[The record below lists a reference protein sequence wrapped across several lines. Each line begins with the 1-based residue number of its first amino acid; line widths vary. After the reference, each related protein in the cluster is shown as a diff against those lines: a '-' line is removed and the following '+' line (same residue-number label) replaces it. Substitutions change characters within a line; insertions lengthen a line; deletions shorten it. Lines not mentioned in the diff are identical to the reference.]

1 MTNDYLLI
9 YKHQSRLRGGLCNDM
24 DLYSPHLDVV
34 QTSNLLAVP
43 ADARMYQHLLESALF
58 GSCDGDRQEIGGVAR
73 ANCVY
78 TASSSLIDS

>member
-1 MTNDYLLI
+1 
-9 YKHQSRLRGGLCNDM
+9 M
-24 DLYSPHLDVV
+24 DLHSPHLDVG
-34 QTSNLLAVP
+34 QTSNQLAVP
-43 ADARMYQHLLESALF
+43 ADAALHQHLLESALF